1 MAIRRS
7 DRETLQSLM
16 DEYGMAVVLDEML
29 AIFDEC
35 VESDAEEEALG
46 VLDRAL
52 RKAIKILGTQQP
64 QGGRGRRQQL
74 FENAVEE
81 DLEDEEDL
89 DEDEE

>member
-1 MAIRRS
+1 
-7 DRETLQSLM
+7 M

-46 VLDRAL
+46 ILDRAL
-52 RKAIKILGTQQP
+52 RKTIKVLGTQQP

-74 FENAVEE
+74 FQNSAE
-81 DLEDEEDL
+81 DDDLDGDEDEEDQ
-89 DEDEE
+89 DEDE

>member
-29 AIFDEC
+29 AVFDEC

-46 VLDRAL
+46 ILDRAL
-52 RKAIKILGTQQP
+52 RKTIKVLGAQQP
-64 QGGRGRRQQL
+64 QGNRGRRQQL
-74 FENAVEE
+74 FENSVEE